1 GGFSLGMSQRL
12 GIAAALLGDPEILM
26 FDEPVNGLDPE
37 GIRWIRDF
45 MRDLAAQGRT
55 VFVSSHLLSEMAQ
68 TAEDLVVIGRGKLI
82 SQCTTAEF
90 IDNASESLVRVRTPQ
105 PEELRAALARA
116 DAEVRVEAGTGALL
130 VSGVSSQ
137 LVGEVAAASAVVLHE
152 LAVERASL
160 EQAFMRLTDDAVE
173 YQTTAVPTPE
183 LVTAGR

>member
-1 GGFSLGMSQRL
+1 
-12 GIAAALLGDPEILM
+12 
-26 FDEPVNGLDPE
+26 LDPE
-37 GIRWIRDF
+37 GIRWIRGF

-105 PEELRAALARA
+105 AEELRAALARA
-116 DAEVRVEAGTGALL
+116 DAEVRVEVETGALL
-130 VSGVSSQ
+130 VSGVTTQ
-137 LVGEVAAASAVVLHE
+137 LVGEVAAAGGVVLHE

-173 YQTTAVPTPE
+173 YQTTALPAPE